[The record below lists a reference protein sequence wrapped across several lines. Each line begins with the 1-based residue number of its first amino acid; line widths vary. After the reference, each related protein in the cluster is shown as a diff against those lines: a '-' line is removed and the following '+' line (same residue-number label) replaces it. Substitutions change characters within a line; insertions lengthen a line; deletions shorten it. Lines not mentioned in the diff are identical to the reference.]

1 MKNIKE
7 HRVILYQLMIVL
19 VAALLFVPFL
29 GRIHLFDWDEVNFA
43 ESAREMIVSRDY
55 LNVQI
60 NFKPF
65 WEKPPLFIWMQVISM
80 KIFGIN
86 EFAARFPN
94 ALCGIVTLLVL
105 FNTGRRIYD
114 EKFGL
119 IWVMA
124 WLGSFLP
131 FLYFKS
137 GIIDP
142 WFNLFIFSGISFFIY
157 YTKNG
162 DRKEYWQLL
171 LSASFIGAAILT
183 KGPVAILIFFLTVA
197 VYWLYNGFKL
207 PVRLTDIFVFTFVL
221 ILVGGSWFILQI
233 ISGNLD
239 VVAGFIRY
247 QLRLF
252 QTKDAGHGGFF
263 LYHFVILLAGVFP
276 ASVFAIRGFV
286 KHPADT
292 FYQRAFRRWMI
303 VLFWVVL
310 ILFSIVK
317 TKIVHYSSLCYFPVT
332 YLAAFVIYKVINREI
347 NYSRWLTVLVIIP
360 GSIYAL
366 AVILL
371 PLADRY
377 RQQII
382 DFAGQYDRFAAG
394 CLHADVRWPGA
405 VSVIGIILLLGVL
418 IFVFS
423 VRQKHFTRG
432 VIALFATSTVFVFLC
447 ILTIAPRIERYVQNA
462 LIEFY
467 KDKRGEDAY
476 FETLGYKS
484 YAHYFYTHMKK
495 PANDM
500 VYDKQWLLDGDI
512 DRKVYFSIKADK
524 KDRILK
530 DNPPLSLLYEK
541 DGFAFCERNPEKTGK
556 DDKQ

>member
-19 VAALLFVPFL
+19 VAALLFMSFL
-29 GRIHLFDWDEVNFA
+29 GRINLFDWDEVNFA
-43 ESAREMIVSRDY
+43 ESAREMIVSNDY

-142 WFNLFIFSGISFFIY
+142 WFNLFIFSGLSFFIY

-162 DRKEYWQLL
+162 DRKKYWQLL

-183 KGPVAILIFFLTVA
+183 KGPVAFLVFFLTVA
-197 VYWLYNGFKL
+197 AYWIYNEFKL
-207 PVRLTDIFVFTFVL
+207 PVRLTDIFIFALVL
-221 ILVGGSWFILQI
+221 VLVGGSWFILQI

-263 LYHFVILLAGVFP
+263 LYHFVVLLAGVFP

-292 FYQRAFRRWMI
+292 FYQRSFRRWMI

-310 ILFSIVK
+310 IMFSIVK

-347 NYSRWLTVLVIIP
+347 NYSRWLTALVIII

-394 CLHADVRWPGA
+394 CLRADVSWPGA
-405 VSVIGIILLLGVL
+405 VSVIGIILLLGLL
-418 IFVFS
+418 IFMFS
-423 VRQKHFTRG
+423 GRQKHFTRG

-447 ILTIAPRIERYVQNA
+447 ILTMAPRIEKYVQNA
-462 LIEFY
+462 LVEFY
-467 KDKRGEDAY
+467 KDRSGEDAY

-484 YAHYFYTHMKK
+484 YAHYFYTHRKK

-500 VYDKQWLLDGDI
+500 AYHKQWLLHGDI
-512 DRKVYFSIKADK
+512 DRKVYFSIKIDK
-524 KDRILK
+524 KERILK
-530 DNPPLSLLYEK
+530 DNPSLSLLYEK
-541 DGFAFCERNPEKTGK
+541 DGFAFCERDPEKTGK

>member
-7 HRVILYQLMIVL
+7 HRVFLYQLMIVL
-19 VAALLFVPFL
+19 AAALLFVPFL
-29 GRIHLFDWDEVNFA
+29 GRINLFDWDEVNFA
-43 ESAREMIVSRDY
+43 ESAREMIVSNDY

-105 FNTGRRIYD
+105 FNTGRSIYD

-142 WFNLFIFSGISFFIY
+142 WFNLFIFSGICFFIY
-157 YTKNG
+157 YTKN
-162 DRKEYWQLL
+162 DERKNFWQLL
-171 LSASFIGAAILT
+171 LAALFIGLAILT
-183 KGPVAILIFFLTVA
+183 KGPVAFLIFFLTVA
-197 VYWLYNGFKL
+197 AFWIYNGFKL
-207 PVRLTDIFVFTFVL
+207 PVKLTDIFVFVL
-221 ILVGGSWFILQI
+221 VLVFVGGSWFIMQI
-233 ISGNLD
+233 ISGHPD
-239 VVAGFIRY
+239 VVDSFMRY

-263 LYHFVILLAGVFP
+263 LYHFVILFAGVFP

-332 YLAAFVIYKVINREI
+332 YLAAFVIYKVINGEI
-347 NYSRWLTVLVIIP
+347 KYSRWLTVLVIIS

-371 PLADRY
+371 PLADMY

-382 DFAGQYDRFAAG
+382 DFAGRYDRFAAG
-394 CLHADVRWPGA
+394 CLRADVSWPGA

-418 IFVFS
+418 IFLFS
-423 VRQKHFTRG
+423 GRQKHFTRG
-432 VIALFATSTVFVFLC
+432 VIALFASSTVFVFLC
-447 ILTIAPRIERYVQNA
+447 IVAIAPRVERYVQNA

-467 KDKRGEDAY
+467 KDRRGEDAY

-484 YAHYFYTHMKK
+484 YAHYFYTQRKK
-495 PANDM
+495 PVNDM
-500 VYDKQWLLDGDI
+500 VYDKQWLLHGDI
-512 DRKVYFSIKADK
+512 DRKVYFSIKIDK

-530 DNPPLSLLYEK
+530 DYPSLTLLYEK
-541 DGFAFCERNPEKTGK
+541 DGFAFCVRNPEKTGNH
-556 DDKQ
+556 DK

>member
-1 MKNIKE
+1 MKNIKK
-7 HRVILYQLMIVL
+7 HRVIFYQLFIVL
-19 VAALLFVPFL
+19 AAAFLFMSFL
-29 GRIHLFDWDEVNFA
+29 GRINLFDWDELNFA
-43 ESAREMIVSRDY
+43 ESAREMIVSNDY

-60 NFKPF
+60 NFRPF

-105 FNTGRRIYD
+105 FNTGRSIYD

-119 IWVMA
+119 IWVMV

-142 WFNLFIFSGISFFIY
+142 WFNLFIFSGLSFFIY

-162 DRKEYWQLL
+162 DRKKYWQLI
-171 LSASFIGAAILT
+171 LSAVFMGAAILT
-183 KGPVAILIFFLTVA
+183 KGPVAFLIFVLAVA
-197 VYWLYNGFKL
+197 AYWIYNGFKL
-207 PVRLTDIFVFTFVL
+207 QVKLTDILIFTIVL
-221 ILVGGSWFILQI
+221 LLVGGSWFIIQI
-233 ISGNLD
+233 ISGNFD
-239 VVAGFIRY
+239 VIAGFIIY

-252 QTKDAGHGGFF
+252 QTKGAGHGGFF

-310 ILFSIVK
+310 ILFSIVR

-332 YLAAFVIYKVINREI
+332 YLAAFVIYKVIKREI
-347 NYSRWLTVLVIIP
+347 RYSMWLSVLVIII
-360 GSIYAL
+360 GSVYAL

-371 PLADRY
+371 PLADSY
-377 RQQII
+377 RQQIM
-382 DFAGQYDRFAAG
+382 DFTGRYDRFAAG
-394 CLHADVRWPGA
+394 CLRADVSWPGT

-418 IFVFS
+418 VFMFS
-423 VRQKHFTRG
+423 RRLKHFTAG
-432 VIALFATSTVFVFLC
+432 VIALFAASTLFVYLC
-447 ILTIAPRIERYVQNA
+447 ILIIAPRVEKYIQNA
-462 LIEFY
+462 VIEFY
-467 KDKRGEDAY
+467 KQKRVEDAY
-476 FETLGYKS
+476 FETLGYRS
-484 YAHYFYTHMKK
+484 YAHYFYTLRKK
-495 PANDM
+495 PANEM
-500 VYDKQWLLDGDI
+500 VYDKQWLLNGDI
-512 DRKVYFSIKADK
+512 DKKVYFSIKIDK
-524 KDRILK
+524 KDGILR
-530 DNPPLSLLYEK
+530 DNPSLYLLYEK
-541 DGFAFCERNPEKTGK
+541 DGFVFCERNPEKTGK
-556 DDKQ
+556 NDKQ